1 MSGSDTLCRFIDISE
16 SEERG
21 MGTDTTRENSW
32 DFGLDSAIPDL
43 GDSGDVE
50 ISSIDFSDT
59 YYDTEDRDL
68 LAHGTIVVHSDGG
81 DSDDGDEDRH
91 AGWRVTT
98 PSAGEDITEQIDAP
112 STAVPS
118 AIADALWG
126 LSGGK
131 PLRVAAIV
139 HTHRTRHRH
148 LDANGEVA
156 YDVVDDTVSATA
168 TGPVATATSW
178 REVGVRAG
186 SGSTTIPKSVRKRL
200 VGAGARPA
208 SASSTFE
215 RAVGHEAPRR
225 AASVSPAAVAVA
237 DYVREQ
243 ISTIFAGDVALRRGA
258 NPVHGV
264 RVAIRRLRSTLRTA
278 APLFEP
284 DGLAGLDD
292 ELRWFAGVLGEV
304 RDREVLRA
312 RFASAVAALP
322 DELVLGP
329 VAARIEEELSAQQH
343 HHRQSVT
350 DEMRS
355 DRYLVLLSTLATWN
369 DSIPLADDQITK
381 KELRR
386 IATRAARK
394 ADKRLAHALATG
406 HEEDFHRARKA
417 AKRARYAGELAA
429 PVVDRSTGRGQA
441 KRYKRIQTVLG
452 EHQDAAVAARTL
464 RELGAGAGTR
474 KGENGFTYGIL
485 YQREL
490 AAAAAARDAVL
501 SGTN

>member
-1 MSGSDTLCRFIDISE
+1 MP
-16 SEERG
+16 
-21 MGTDTTRENSW
+21 TDTTRPNSW

-43 GDSGDVE
+43 GSSGDVE
-50 ISSIDFSDT
+50 VSSTDFSDT

-68 LAHGTIVVHSDGG
+68 LAHGTSVVFLDGG
-81 DSDDGDEDRH
+81 SEEGRQP
-91 AGWRVTT
+91 GWRVTT
-98 PSAGEDITEQIDAP
+98 PSPGEIITERVDAP

-148 LDANGEVA
+148 LDATGEHA
-156 YDVVDDTVSATA
+156 YDVVDDTVSATV

-178 REVGVRAG
+178 REVGVQAE
-186 SGSTTIPKSVRKRL
+186 SNAIPKSVRKRMA
-200 VGAGARPA
+200 GAGARPA

-215 RAVGHEAPRR
+215 RAIGHEVPRPAAP
-225 AASVSPAAVAVA
+225 ASPAAGAVL

-243 ISTIFAGDVALRRGA
+243 IATIFAGDVALRRGA

-278 APLFEP
+278 APLFVP
-284 DGLAGLDD
+284 DGLSDLDT
-292 ELRWFAGVLGEV
+292 ELQWFAGVLGEV

-312 RFASAVAALP
+312 RFASAVADLP

-343 HHRQSVT
+343 HHRQTVT

-355 DRYLVLLSTLATWN
+355 DRYRGLLSTLGTWN
-369 DSIPLADDQITK
+369 ESVPLADDQISTK
-381 KELRR
+381 QVRQ

-394 ADKRLAHALATG
+394 ADKRLAHALETG
-406 HEEDFHRARKA
+406 NEEDLHRARKA

-429 PVVDRSTGRGQA
+429 PVVDKSMGRSQA

-452 EHQDAAVAARTL
+452 EHQDSAVAARAL
-464 RELGAGAGTR
+464 RELGAGAGVR

-490 AAAAAARDAVL
+490 AAAAAAREAVL
-501 SGTN
+501 SGKN